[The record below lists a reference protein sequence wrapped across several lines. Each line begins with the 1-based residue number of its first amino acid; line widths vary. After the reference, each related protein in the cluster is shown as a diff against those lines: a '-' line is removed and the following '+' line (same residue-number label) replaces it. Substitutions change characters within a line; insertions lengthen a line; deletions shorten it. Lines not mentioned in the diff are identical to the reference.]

1 MIKKIKKNIQR
12 QTCLK
17 ASNTIFR
24 KSFQALNVKY
34 RGTFLQMK
42 TIYQR

>member
-17 ASNTIFR
+17 ASNTIFI
-24 KSFQALNVKY
+24 KSSKALNAKY
-34 RGTFLQMK
+34 RATFLQMK